1 MRDRDCEI
9 APLQEG
15 DEGSTWCRVSK
26 PLDDGGERVPAEGRP
41 DRTTSG
47 RDDAGMVGP
56 RRYRRRWRGDALPQ
70 RRTQRRLPGTGRF
83 PRSGRKTQCSLTELV
98 CREELSRHQRTK
110 LTELVRQEGY
120 GYWEGCVMCMVS
132 ILAKNRLAGGLHLT
146 G

>member
-9 APLQEG
+9 ASLREG
-15 DEGSTWCRVSK
+15 GDGSTWRRASK
-26 PLDDGGERVPAEGRP
+26 PLDDGGERVHAGGRP
-41 DRTTSG
+41 DR
-47 RDDAGMVGP
+47 
-56 RRYRRRWRGDALPQ
+56 DALPQ

-83 PRSGRKTQCSLTELV
+83 PRSGRKTQCGLTELV